1 MLVYKYFIQL
11 LWKNPNCGKIT
22 DEQLFFM
29 LTNVV
34 KINIMELTSFN
45 KREITMEEVENK
57 VNEFIGDIRFAIID
71 HPRKK
76 TLERKIDYLEDVFNS
91 IINYIYAEQDNL
103 NDLNQTLK
111 GEE

>member
-1 MLVYKYFIQL
+1 MLAYKYFIRL

-22 DEQLFFM
+22 DEQLFCM

-45 KREITMEEVENK
+45 KREMTMEEIENK
-57 VNEFIGDIRFAIID
+57 VKENIDDIRSELSD
-71 HPRKK
+71 HPKKK
-76 TLERKIDYLEDVFNS
+76 TLEKKIDYLEDVFSS

-111 GEE
+111 

>member
-22 DEQLFFM
+22 DEQLFCM

-34 KINIMELTSFN
+34 KINIMELTLFN
-45 KREITMEEVENK
+45 KREMTMEEVEK
-57 VNEFIGDIRFAIID
+57 TITELLEGIRQD
-71 HPRKK
+71 LDNHPKK
-76 TLERKIDYLEDVFNS
+76 KKISKQIDYVEEVFS
-91 IINYIYAEQDNL
+91 QIVNYIYAEQDNMS
-103 NDLNQTLK
+103 DLISKIK